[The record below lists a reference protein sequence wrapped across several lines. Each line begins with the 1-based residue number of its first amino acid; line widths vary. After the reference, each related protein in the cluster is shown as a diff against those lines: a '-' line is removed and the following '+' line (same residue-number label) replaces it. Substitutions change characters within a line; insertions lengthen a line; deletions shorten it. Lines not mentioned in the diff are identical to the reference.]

1 MRYCNGRK
9 FNEDA
14 QVLTELHV
22 FVSFSSWDQPI
33 QWEKYIFEKV
43 FLSCNLMLLYFKRAH
58 YYNVRKT
65 IRGSSG
71 VMLYGTG
78 YKNPDIQPYLYALP
92 FSLAFIISKPYLW
105 IGLDKSGVDL
115 LTDHQWVCWDFPQW
129 IRNWKYTWCAQMVVF
144 LGYNCFDWLTT
155 HLGIFLL
162 WKLLKPLYSILGVKE
177 ECSACKNKIA

>member
-1 MRYCNGRK
+1 MSLCPFLVETNQFSEKNISLKKYFCHATWCY
-9 FNEDA
+9 FISNELITIMWGKQSEDLVEWCSMEHVTKI
-14 QVLTELHV
+14 QTYSLT
-22 FVSFSSWDQPI
+22 S
-33 QWEKYIFEKV
+33 
-43 FLSCNLMLLYFKRAH
+43 M
-58 YYNVRKT
+58 
-65 IRGSSG
+65 
-71 VMLYGTG
+71 
-78 YKNPDIQPYLYALP
+78 P

-105 IGLDKSGVDL
+105 IGPDKSGVDL